1 MKSLFLIENKLKI
14 YMSVRLLLL
23 HGVSFFALYSCAVF
37 ESGRQ
42 KVGETYYISLQGDD
56 ANPGTKAKPW
66 RSISKVNEIAFQ
78 PGDRVLFEGG
88 SVFEGRVLFDQ
99 YDSATAKHNIHVS
112 SYGDGRAQIDAGN
125 AEAFIA
131 TKCDHLNI
139 HHLRFTGSGRLS
151 GNRSDGVLLE
161 ECDSINLSEFEVD
174 GFQHS
179 GVHIHKSVG
188 ASISHVYAHD
198 NGFSG
203 IHVAGSTMNDS
214 LNYDNSNL
222 YIGYCI
228 AENNPGDPTVLT
240 NHSGNGILAA
250 SVDGGIIEHCEAF
263 NNGWD
268 MPWHDNGP
276 VGIWIYDCND
286 ITMQYNI
293 SHDNKTA
300 KGAKDGGGFDFDGG
314 VSNSVMQYNISYNNE
329 GPGIGLFEYGAAKT
343 WKNNVVRFNLSVND
357 GITTEGA
364 LRIWKAEGKGE
375 MYGCDIYNNTIIN
388 NNKGNY
394 AVGILTNVPSI
405 RFFNNIFVYDEEFIW
420 FENGFGAEQ
429 FLGNSYWDIGNQNT
443 FLGFPSF
450 EHWAKSTG
458 HEMKDNEVFGLFADP
473 GLNQSIAIDL
483 SDPPKLFAE
492 FLRPFYPTLGA
503 PGIDHGLR
511 LDTLMSDK
519 KISLDLAGNAILSG
533 SQIDI
538 GAIEFQVE

>member
-1 MKSLFLIENKLKI
+1 
-14 YMSVRLLLL
+14 MSVRLLLL
-23 HGVSFFALYSCAVF
+23 YGVSFLILYSCDVF
-37 ESGRQ
+37 DAGSQ
-42 KVGETYYISLQGDD
+42 QAGETYYVSLQGDD

-66 RSISKVNEIAFQ
+66 KSISKINESDFQ
-78 PGDRVLFEGG
+78 PRSEILFEGG
-88 SVFEGRVLFDQ
+88 AVFKGNIKLNQSESDMPVDNMTISSFGEGR
-99 YDSATAKHNIHVS
+99 AT
-112 SYGDGRAQIDAGN
+112 IDAENGLALSVVN
-125 AEAFIA
+125 GSKLTI
-131 TKCDHLNI
+131 KQLN
-139 HHLRFTGSGRLS
+139 FKGSGRKK
-151 GNRSDGVLLE
+151 GNTNNGVHLIN
-161 ECDSINLSEFEVD
+161 CDSLNISHLEVS

-179 GVHIHKSVG
+179 GLLVQKSNA
-188 ASISHVYAHD
+188 ASITHVHAHD

-203 IHVAGSTMNDS
+203 ILVTGKSMNHP
-214 LNYDNSNL
+214 LNYDNTNL

-300 KGAKDGGGFDFDGG
+300 KGAEDGGGFDFDGG

-343 WKNNVVRFNLSVND
+343 WKNNVVRFNLSVDD
-357 GITTEGA
+357 GITTQGA

-388 NNKGNY
+388 NNKGNS
-394 AVGILTNVPSI
+394 AAGILTNVPGI

-420 FENGFGAEQ
+420 FENDFGTER
-429 FLGNSYWDIGNQNT
+429 FLGNLYWDIGKQNT

-458 HEMKDNEVFGLFADP
+458 HEMKENQVLGLLADP
-473 GLNQSIAIDL
+473 GLNQNI
-483 SDPPKLFAE
+483 SDPPKLFTE
-492 FLRPFYPTLGA
+492 FLTLFYPLLGA

-519 KISLDLAGNAILSG
+519 KIGLDLAGNAIPSG
-533 SQIDI
+533 TQIDI